1 MRLKPVAIGLWIA
14 VFVLGGVWV
23 ADRLVAPP
31 VPPVSGELPG
41 GAAADAGPAAPSPAG
56 GPVATLAPFTLPDL
70 AGTPRASHEW
80 DGSTVLYNFWATW
93 CAPCRREMPLLDRLH
108 QGFAG
113 PPGAPVAGP
122 ALVVVGIA
130 IDRFEPVLRFVGETG
145 ITYPVLVGEMDATA
159 VGESFG
165 VDLVGLPY
173 SAIVAPGGAVLAVLL
188 GELKD
193 EDLALIADVARLIDS
208 KELDVTGA
216 RSRLSSL
223 ARARIPPQAPAA
235 APPAGAPAA
244 G

>member
-31 VPPVSGELPG
+31 APPVAGDLPG
-41 GAAADAGPAAPSPAG
+41 GDPAADPAAATPARAPIAEL
-56 GPVATLAPFTLPDL
+56 VPFSLPDL
-70 AGTPRASHEW
+70 AGSPRSSREW

-113 PPGAPVAGP
+113 PPGARVAGP
-122 ALVVVGIA
+122 PLVVVGIA
-130 IDRFEPVLRFVGETG
+130 IDRVEPVLRFVGETG
-145 ITYPVLVGEMDATA
+145 ITYPILVGQMDATA

-173 SAIVAPGGAVLAVLL
+173 SAVVAPGGAVLAVLL

-193 EDLALIADVARLIDS
+193 EDLALIADVARLIDAQG
-208 KELDVTGA
+208 LDVDGA
-216 RSRLSSL
+216 RNRLAAL
-223 ARARIPPQAPAA
+223 PRARIPSAPSA
-235 APPAGAPAA
+235 APGPAEATGA